1 MLDPRFVRPI
11 AGIALGLTL
20 LAPTIARAT
29 DPSDTERARAL
40 FDEAGS
46 LERQGRWGAAQ
57 DRLRQALKLRET
69 PQLYYALGWALE
81 NEDKL
86 LEAKADYETTVRLAA
101 GKPNAEEAA
110 RLAKDRLA
118 ELEKM
123 MPTIRVKIGGAR
135 SNARVI
141 VDGREAKREDDVATI
156 AVNPGSHVLR
166 VERAGADEALEEMVY
181 VGRKETREVTIDAP
195 DVAVRDT
202 NQERHGSPAPRVA
215 SPSSDGPSVLPWAIL
230 GGSVAFLAGSAALFV
245 ASSANADDRDMYRG
259 RWCNATACH
268 GTTATKT
275 ETPEAAADRRA
286 AADAASSGNTKQV
299 AAFALGGV
307 GIVGAAIG
315 AYLLVARHHE
325 APRVA
330 KRNASERWH
339 GVNVANVLGGAMA
352 TAGWRF

>member
-1 MLDPRFVRPI
+1 MRPI
-11 AGIALGLTL
+11 AGIVLGLAV
-20 LAPTIARAT
+20 LAPTSARAA

-57 DRLRQALKLRET
+57 DRLRQALKHRET

-86 LEAKADYETTVRLAA
+86 LEAKAEYETTLRLAA

-110 RLAKDRLA
+110 RLARERLA

-123 MPTIRVKIGGAR
+123 TPTIRVKIGGAR
-135 SNARVI
+135 SKARVI
-141 VDGREAKREDDVATI
+141 VDGREAKREDDVATV

-202 NQERHGSPAPRVA
+202 NQERHGPAPLRVTA
-215 SPSSDGPSVLPWAIL
+215 PTSGDDTSVLPWAIL

-245 ASSANADDRDMYRG
+245 ASSASADDRDLYQS
-259 RWCNATACH
+259 RWCTATACN

-286 AADAASSGNTKQV
+286 ASDAASSGNTKQI

-315 AYLLVARHHE
+315 TYLLVTRHRE
-325 APRVA
+325 SPRVA
-330 KRNASERWH
+330 Y
-339 GVNVANVLGGAMA
+339 VPGGAVA